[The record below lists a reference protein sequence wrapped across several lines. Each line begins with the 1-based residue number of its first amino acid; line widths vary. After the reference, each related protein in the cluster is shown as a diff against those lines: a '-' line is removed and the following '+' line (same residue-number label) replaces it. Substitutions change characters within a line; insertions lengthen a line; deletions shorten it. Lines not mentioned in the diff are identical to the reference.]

1 MCEDCGGRICALFD
15 DLISDYWQTFPRRA
29 PKAFAEIEPKRSRY
43 VPMDVRN
50 TPRSAMKPL
59 GLLQLVEHAGDL
71 GITREEF
78 LEDLV
83 NRSQYS
89 GPIQDWLQGKIPNG
103 LIRKILL
110 GNIEDILREHGA
122 RPVYSLKM
130 AA

>member
-15 DLISDYWQTFPRRA
+15 DLISDYWRTFPRRA

-50 TPRSAMKPL
+50 TPKSANTQK
-59 GLLQLVEHAGDL
+59 GLSELVAHANDL
-71 GITREEF
+71 GITSEEF

-83 NRSQYS
+83 NRSQY
-89 GPIQDWLQGKIPNG
+89 PVPVQEWLQGKVPNG

-110 GNIEDILREHGA
+110 GNVEDILREHGA
-122 RPVYSLKM
+122 RPVYSLRL